1 MTNITKAII
10 ATMEDIEGV
19 EKGLTVGE
27 GKNAYKGVSDYD
39 VKKLVRKAMMKNG
52 LIIYPIE
59 NKTELNIRV
68 YDEVWNG
75 VAKQKQS
82 VFVSVDTKYK
92 VQHTSG
98 ESIEISG
105 SGHGVDSQDKAIG
118 KATTYALKYAL
129 LYLFLI
135 PTGAIDDTDNQHSES
150 LPVPTTPVL
159 TLEMALKDVKDTKD
173 LKGLQSCWSKYKAY
187 QKVPAFMEAKEE
199 MKGKLK

>member
-68 YDEVWNG
+68 YDEGWNG
-75 VAKQKQS
+75 ATKQKQS

-92 VQHTSG
+92 VQHVSG

-150 LPVPTTPVL
+150 LPIQTAPIL
-159 TLEMALKDVKDTKD
+159 TLEMALKEVKEAKD
-173 LKGLQSCWSKYKAY
+173 LKQLQSCWLKYNAY